1 MGASDSGL
9 PVSASLEE
17 ERSETTEGRSMRLE
31 PLDLSQVRDVAYGP
45 IYFEGKR
52 PVALFVGVLFILIGA
67 PAVRILWG
75 SWRHERI
82 TFFVAPGMGL
92 VPLSFDL
99 HVAARIKPIQSHHYR
114 ERHH

>member
-99 HVAARIKPIQSHHYR
+99 HVAARTEPIQ
-114 ERHH
+114 